1 MDRRIIERKV
11 FKKAIKAAIN
21 KFLSMVVVFLLGMI
35 SVKINPDLQ
44 PMIREK
50 VFESS
55 FSFTKL
61 QNIYQKYFG
70 SLYPKEKKEEVLAVF
85 QENPSIKQEEIP
97 GGVKLTVSDS
107 SSVSAV
113 LDGLI
118 VFVGVQDNK
127 NTVII
132 DQVDGV
138 TAIYQN
144 VLLENYKLYDYIE
157 KGQEFGKVDSNE
169 YSLFFQKDGV
179 EVSYK
184 EYI

>member
-1 MDRRIIERKV
+1 MNRRIIEKKV
-11 FKKAIKAAIN
+11 LKKAIKTAIN
-21 KFLSMVVVFLLGMI
+21 KFLSMIVVFLLGMI

-44 PMIREK
+44 PMIRDK

-55 FSFTKL
+55 FSFTKF
-61 QNIYQKYFG
+61 QNLYKKYFG
-70 SLYPKEKKEEVLAVF
+70 GLFPKEKREEVLSVF
-85 QENPSIKQEEIP
+85 NEISSSKQEEIP
-97 GGVKLTVSDS
+97 GGVKITVSNHSPVS
-107 SSVSAV
+107 SI

-118 VFVGVQDNK
+118 VFVGVQDHK

-138 TAIYQN
+138 SAVYQN
-144 VLLENYKLYDYIE
+144 VSLDNYKLYDYIE
-157 KGQEFGKVDSNE
+157 KGQVFGKVDSNE
-169 YSLFFQKDGV
+169 YYLFFQKDGA